1 MLDKIKAFFED
12 NLAPAE
18 ATASANSASG
28 SLPVQL
34 ASCAL
39 LLEMV
44 RIDKQT
50 AVVEEQTLLKA
61 MQQTFHIDSTQ
72 ANKLVELAHDELE
85 QSTDY
90 FQFTSLINEYFSQA
104 QKIEVIEAMWQI
116 AYSDHEIDAHERH
129 LMRKIGALLHVPHG
143 DHMAAKAR
151 GKEKA
156 GAPE

>member
-12 NLAPAE
+12 NLSPANPAGLARSE
-18 ATASANSASG
+18 PAAAHA
-28 SLPVQL
+28 VQL

-44 RIDKQT
+44 RID
-50 AVVEEQTLLKA
+50 AESAEVEEQTLMAA
-61 MQQTFHIDSTQ
+61 MQRTMGVTIQEAQALID
-72 ANKLVELAHDELE
+72 LAREELE

-90 FQFTSLINEYFSQA
+90 FQFTSLINEHFTQE
-104 QKIEVIEAMWQI
+104 QKIDVIEAMWQI
-116 AYSDHEIDAHERH
+116 AYSDEKIDAHERH

-151 GKEKA
+151 GQQKVLGE
-156 GAPE
+156 

>member
-1 MLDKIKAFFED
+1 MLLDKIKAFFED
-12 NLAPAE
+12 NLSPVQTE
-18 ATASANSASG
+18 GG
-28 SLPVQL
+28 SYRHTVQAVQL

-50 AVVEEQTLLKA
+50 TIVEEQTLLAA
-61 MQQTFHIDSTQ
+61 MQRTFELDAKQ
-72 ANKLVELAHDELE
+72 ADRLLELARDELE
-85 QSTDY
+85 QATDY
-90 FQFTSLINEYFSQA
+90 FHFTSLINEQFSQA

-143 DHMAAKAR
+143 DHMAAKSRA
-151 GKEKA
+151 KEKA
-156 GAPE
+156 GAPD

>member
-1 MLDKIKAFFED
+1 MILVTDRADARKKDASMLAKIKALFDD
-12 NLAPAE
+12 NLTPAGGPE
-18 ATASANSASG
+18 PGAHRSAQA
-28 SLPVQL
+28 VQL

-50 AVVEEQTLLKA
+50 AVVEEKTLLTA
-61 MQQTFHIDSTQ
+61 MQRTFNISAEQ
-72 ANKLVELAHDELE
+72 ADRLVQLAHEELE

-90 FQFTSLINEYFSQA
+90 FQFTSLINEQFSQA

-129 LMRKIGALLHVPHG
+129 LMR
-143 DHMAAKAR
+143 
-151 GKEKA
+151 
-156 GAPE
+156 